1 VTVLWTWIILHSLIY
16 TQKEDKSLSLVSWKR
31 ESLNELTVLLSLSLV
46 ILMVK
51 HITITISDAD
61 WKSVVDTCRKELPV
75 YDEDNI
81 ENMIKKQLV
90 AWLLETWVQELG
102 V

>member
-1 VTVLWTWIILHSLIY
+1 
-16 TQKEDKSLSLVSWKR
+16 
-31 ESLNELTVLLSLSLV
+31 
-46 ILMVK
+46 MVK